1 MFLQTTTKM
10 SEFITI
16 HRSHFG
22 CIKSAVL
29 AGLRQMYI
37 DGSCP
42 GIGIGIK
49 ISDVSVGP
57 AVIVPDEGCYIARC
71 IFLLTHIIP
80 RAGDNLKRLTK
91 KSFRVFLFDD
101 IEEKV
106 AAKFEGEKGQ
116 DAIYETRLCRY
127 LDSENELPIDPS
139 IRIFCVVDLV

>member
-22 CIKSAVL
+22 CIKSAIL

-42 GIGIGIK
+42 GIGISIK
-49 ISDVSVGP
+49 ISDVSVRP
-57 AVIVPDEGCYIARC
+57 AVIAPDEGCCIARC

-80 RAGDNLKRLTK
+80 RAGDNLKRPTK
-91 KSFRVFLFDD
+91 KSFHVFSFDD
-101 IEEKV
+101 TEEKV
-106 AAKFEGEKGQ
+106 AAKFEDEKGQ
-116 DAIYETRLCRY
+116 DAISRQH
-127 LDSENELPIDPS
+127 
-139 IRIFCVVDLV
+139 CVSTSTQKMSCP